1 MMKIFW
7 KQFEALATGSKADL
21 FSSAR
26 LRLTAYY
33 LLIMTAVLIIFSA
46 VLYFSFAYVLKD
58 NIDTQFP
65 DVPDQGDEAVIQTMS
80 DAKDS
85 IVVIDLTAF
94 ALTIVL
100 GYSLAGRTLRPIE
113 DVLERQKEFSANA
126 SHELRTPLAVMK
138 SDSEIALKNTSTSS
152 SEFRRVV
159 ESNLEEINRMSQ
171 MTENLLKLS
180 RVETKKEKIYFSEVE
195 LGELVR
201 EAVDRIR
208 PRTFQKGISLEVEK
222 TDPGK
227 ISGNWDDLI
236 SVVSNLIQN
245 GIDYNKPGG
254 AAHVTVENNA
264 QEMRL
269 VVEDNGLGISEDD
282 LPHIFERFYKA
293 DKSHGQ
299 NISNAGIG
307 LSIVKRIVDNHSG
320 SIKAESVLGKGTK
333 IAVSFPSVGT

>member
-1 MMKIFW
+1 MMKNFW
-7 KQFEALATGSKADL
+7 KQFEALVTGSKADL

-33 LLIMTAVLIIFSA
+33 LLIMTGVLVIFSA

-65 DVPDQGDEAVIQTMS
+65 DVPDQGDLAIVQTMS
-80 DAKDS
+80 DAKDGV
-85 IVVIDLTAF
+85 VVIDLTAF

-138 SDSEIALKNTSTSS
+138 SESEIALNNPKTSTADL
-152 SEFRRVV
+152 RAVI

-180 RVETKKEKIYFSEVE
+180 RVETKKEKIYFSEIE
-195 LGELVR
+195 LGEFVR
-201 EAVDRIR
+201 EAANRISS
-208 PRTFQKGISLEVEK
+208 RTSQKGVSIEVEK
-222 TDPGK
+222 TDSGK
-227 ISGNWDDLI
+227 ILGNRDDLV
-236 SVVSNLIQN
+236 SVASNLIQN
-245 GIDYNKPGG
+245 GVDYNKPGG
-254 AAHVTVENNA
+254 AVRVSVENSR

-293 DKSHGQ
+293 DKSHSR
-299 NISNAGIG
+299 NFSNAGIG
-307 LSIVKRIVDNHSG
+307 LSIVKRIIDKHNG
-320 SIKAESVLGKGTK
+320 SIKIESILGKGTK
-333 IAVSFPSVGT
+333 IVVSFPSAGA